1 MSTLWEKE
9 ERLGALHYRRKPVS
23 SAGVR
28 ARHAHTKY
36 LTAAVCVAIS
46 TIMLLP
52 LLASVLASLKSTT
65 EAAAVPPT
73 YFPHGLSLD
82 SYMRLWEFQAG
93 VLTYLGNSAGAAVLT
108 ILFCLALTIPAG
120 YALARFPIPFKEVL
134 FVALLLGL
142 IIPYQAL
149 LTPLFF
155 MFVQL
160 KLHNSLVGLAIIHT
174 AIQLPFSVYLMRNAF
189 EAVPRELEEAAVI
202 DGCNSFQVLTRVCLP
217 AIIPAVITV
226 SLFAFITSWNEFLA
240 ALVVMNKD
248 SAFTLPL
255 ILAAAR
261 QQTSIGG
268 TDWGMLQ
275 AGVTISIIPC
285 MAFYLLLQKY
295 YVSGFLNGAIK

>member
-1 MSTLWEKE
+1 VSALWDKE
-9 ERLGALHYRRKPVS
+9 ERLGAFYRRKS
-23 SAGVR
+23 IASEGVR
-28 ARHAHTKY
+28 VRRAHTRY
-36 LTAAVCVAIS
+36 LTAATCVALS

-52 LLASVLASLKSTT
+52 LLASVLASVKSTA

-93 VLTYLGNSAGAAVLT
+93 VLTYLGNSAGAALLT
-108 ILFCLALTIPAG
+108 IIFCLALTIPAG

-134 FVALLLGL
+134 FVMLLLGL

-202 DGCNSFQVLTRVCLP
+202 DGCNSFQVLTRVSLP
-217 AIIPAVITV
+217 AIVPAVITV

-295 YVSGFLNGAIK
+295 YISGFLNGAIK